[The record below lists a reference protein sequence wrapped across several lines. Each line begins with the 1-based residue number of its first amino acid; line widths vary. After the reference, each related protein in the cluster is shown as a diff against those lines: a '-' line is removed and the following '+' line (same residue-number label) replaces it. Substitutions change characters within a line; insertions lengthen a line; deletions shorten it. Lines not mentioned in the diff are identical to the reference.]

1 MGGVVRHAF
10 VKNRFFVDFW
20 ALLPLP
26 TRTRPMAVY
35 PALFFNFWPFF
46 KKVYIGSRRYSNGE
60 VIVHLE
66 YVAYAKIVKEE
77 PRSVKKAVC
86 SEQKSF

>member
-1 MGGVVRHAF
+1 
-10 VKNRFFVDFW
+10 
-20 ALLPLP
+20 
-26 TRTRPMAVY
+26 MAVY
-35 PALFFNFWPFF
+35 PALFFNFWPFL
-46 KKVYIGSRRYSNGE
+46 KKVYIGSWRYSNGG